1 MVIDFVYV
9 AQDYPLK
16 ILRNYTLTLKSKD
29 KATPFTS
36 EYTAS
41 TTFSAKGIILHFR
54 ERFQYGRLWDGVLFQ
69 DDCGGIPLSNSIV
82 VSKYDSNIIAMSYI
96 YSM

>member
-1 MVIDFVYV
+1 M
-9 AQDYPLK
+9 K

-29 KATPFTS
+29 KTTPFTS

-41 TTFSAKGIILHFR
+41 TTFSGKGIILNFR
-54 ERFQYGRLWDGVLFQ
+54 ERFQYGRLWDGMLFQ

-82 VSKYDSNIIAMSYI
+82 ISKYDDNNIMSFI
-96 YSM
+96 YYMKRVK